1 MDKIIIV
8 DFSLLR
14 EEDFPFSDFSKEKI
28 ENCNNVIS
36 ADGKLYINKNYK
48 ELAEIVVPIFNMLT
62 RQSAKALKRFK
73 DVNFRKYWQYDLT
86 NFTDFIEQKLKEK
99 NGEVEAAECLMY
111 LLIPIELERRK
122 IEKWYYEK

>member
-1 MDKIIIV
+1 MDKIIIA
-8 DFSLLR
+8 DFSLLK
-14 EEDFPFSDFSKEKI
+14 EEDFPFSDFSKEKK

-36 ADGKLYINKNYK
+36 ADGKLYINKNCK

-86 NFTDFIEQKLKEK
+86 NFTDFLEQKLKEK
-99 NGEVEAAECLMY
+99 NGEVEATECLMY

-122 IEKWYYEK
+122 IEKWYYER

>member
-1 MDKIIIV
+1 MDKIIIA
-8 DFSLLR
+8 DFSLLK
-14 EEDFPFSDFSKEKI
+14 EEDFPFYDFSKEKI
-28 ENCNNVIS
+28 EDYNNVIS

-73 DVNFRKYWQYDLT
+73 DVNFRKYWRYDLT
-86 NFTDFIEQKLKEK
+86 NFTDFLEQKLKEK
-99 NGEVEAAECLMY
+99 NGEVEAVECLMY